1 MKVNRIK
8 YDLSLM
14 KFISL
19 FETITGAKLKDVV
32 DEESRLLFVV
42 EEGEIGKAI
51 GKNGVN
57 VKRLENVLNKMI
69 KIVEFNNDLL
79 QFIRNLV
86 YPLAAREI
94 KEENK
99 IVTIAGQDVKTK
111 GLLIGRNA
119 QNLRAYENV
128 VKRYFEIEGIK
139 VV

>member
-8 YDLSLM
+8 YDISLM

-19 FETITGAKLKDVV
+19 FEAITQAKLKDAV

-51 GKNGVN
+51 GKNGMN
-57 VKRLENVLNKMI
+57 VKRLENVLNKRI
-69 KIVEFNNDLL
+69 RIVEFNNDLL
-79 QFIRNLV
+79 QFVRNLI

-99 IVTIAGQDVKTK
+99 IVIIAGNDAKTK
-111 GLLIGRNA
+111 GLLIGRDA

>member
-1 MKVNRIK
+1 
-8 YDLSLM
+8 M

-19 FETITGAKLKDVV
+19 FETITRAKLKDAV

-51 GKNGVN
+51 GKNGMN
-57 VKRLENVLNKMI
+57 VKRLENVLNKRI
-69 KIVEFNNDLL
+69 RIVEFNNDLL
-79 QFIRNLV
+79 QFVRNLI

-99 IVTIAGQDVKTK
+99 IVIIAGNDAKTK
-111 GLLIGRNA
+111 GLLIGRDA

>member
-1 MKVNRIK
+1 
-8 YDLSLM
+8 M

-19 FETITGAKLKDVV
+19 FETITQAKLKDVV

-57 VKRLENVLNKMI
+57 VKRLENVLNKRI
-69 KIVEFNNDLL
+69 RIVEFNNDLL
-79 QFIRNLV
+79 QFVRNLI

-99 IVTIAGQDVKTK
+99 IVTIAGQDGKTK

-128 VKRYFEIEGIK
+128 AKRYFEIEGIK